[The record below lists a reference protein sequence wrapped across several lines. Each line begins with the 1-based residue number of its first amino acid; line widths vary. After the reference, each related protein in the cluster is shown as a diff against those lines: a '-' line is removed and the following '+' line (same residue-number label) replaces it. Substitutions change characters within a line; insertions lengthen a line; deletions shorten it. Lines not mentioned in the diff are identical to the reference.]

1 MGIAQSFKL
10 AFYRLLKKKIEVRL
24 GIYGPTNVGKTTLAN
39 RLTQDWVGEDMGP
52 VSEIPHETREILK
65 MERMQVT
72 NGWKKFSV
80 DLIDTPGIET
90 KVDFREF
97 MKYGLSEAQAKKR
110 AKEATQGVL
119 DSIRWLANLD
129 AVVVVMDSTVDPY
142 TQVNITILGNLEARK
157 IPTLIVA
164 NKIDLPTSSPER
176 IRKAFPNKRF
186 VAISAKN
193 GQNMDKLYESL
204 FDMVMQ

>member
-1 MGIAQSFKL
+1 MGIAQSFRL
-10 AFYRLLKKKIEVRL
+10 AFYRLLKKKISVRL

-39 RLTQDWVGEDMGP
+39 RLTQDWVGEEMGP

-97 MKYGLSEAQAKKR
+97 MRYGLSEAQAKKR

-119 DSIRWLANLD
+119 DSIKWLANLD

-142 TQVNITILGNLEARK
+142 TQVNITILGNLEARR

-193 GQNMDKLYESL
+193 GQNMDSLYESL